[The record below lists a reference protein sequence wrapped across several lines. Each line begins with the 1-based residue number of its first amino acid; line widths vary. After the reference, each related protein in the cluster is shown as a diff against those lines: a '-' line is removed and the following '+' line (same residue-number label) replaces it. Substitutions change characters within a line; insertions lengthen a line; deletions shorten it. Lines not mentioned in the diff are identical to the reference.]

1 MNLLL
6 GMVERLFTLKQHAVL
21 HAGCRPCDIPH
32 DTCRSLRALLPRSKA
47 TGVLGYSCD
56 RSPYLGRRVRSG
68 TTFRISFCFGCG
80 RSSIFGGVLG
90 FFAFAVGAGFA
101 VACTIAAALIIG
113 DMPAGALKNNP
124 GWLEYTP
131 YDVATLRAYPHRL
144 IRKFLKLFELMPTR
158 IAAINI
164 RRHTFVVILL
174 VHNHRVLYRSHEQSS
189 KQSEYKLNVYKLKV
203 GTLDRSRTHSTF
215 LPIPCPLFPTL

>member
-1 MNLLL
+1 
-6 GMVERLFTLKQHAVL
+6 
-21 HAGCRPCDIPH
+21 
-32 DTCRSLRALLPRSKA
+32 
-47 TGVLGYSCD
+47 
-56 RSPYLGRRVRSG
+56 
-68 TTFRISFCFGCG
+68 
-80 RSSIFGGVLG
+80 
-90 FFAFAVGAGFA
+90 
-101 VACTIAAALIIG
+101 
-113 DMPAGALKNNP
+113 
-124 GWLEYTP
+124 
-131 YDVATLRAYPHRL
+131 
-144 IRKFLKLFELMPTR
+144 MPTR